1 MHENAQ
7 RRAAQERLLNNR
19 DREAAA
25 LAKTARDK
33 ARALTR
39 RAQRLQDA
47 EVVQSQA
54 MARAREAALA
64 GAAAAPLG
72 RQGAGAL
79 AAAAAAVGLRSAA
92 ALAGQK
98 RRA

>member
-7 RRAAQERLLNNR
+7 RRAAQEKPNR
-19 DREAAA
+19 EAAAAA

-33 ARALTR
+33 ARELRRTATR

-47 EVVQSQA
+47 EVAQSQA
-54 MARAREAALA
+54 MARAREAAGA

-72 RQGAGAL
+72 RQGAGTL
-79 AAAAAAVGLRSAA
+79 AAAAAAGGLRSG
-92 ALAGQK
+92 LAGQK

>member
-25 LAKTARDK
+25 MAKTARE
-33 ARALTR
+33 LTR

-47 EVVQSQA
+47 EVAQSQA
-54 MARAREAALA
+54 MARAREAARA

-79 AAAAAAVGLRSAA
+79 AAAAAAGGLRSAA

-98 RRA
+98 RRV